1 MGIGEK
7 RVFHVTLTAKI
18 RVIKSQAIA
27 RVAKVI
33 TKEIYAKM
41 IA

>member
-7 RVFHVTLTAKI
+7 RVFHVALTAKI

-33 TKEIYAKM
+33 TKEYTRK
-41 IA
+41 